1 MAKFRMDSVLNR
13 RCRKTEGKTSFY
25 GVHKNVRVKREISKP
40 TVCLPNN
47 SLYGP
52 HISYGGTPDVGGMN
66 TNTTFGEQR

>member
-25 GVHKNVRVKREISKP
+25 GKREISKP